1 MPNKTQTELEIRVL
15 MEEIAARVVTGLDPD
30 QVARK
35 MDIDPVFLQRVV
47 AEPEFQEILEAL
59 DPEAAAIWRETKAEE
74 FSQKRIRQMARE
86 DGSVFYHA
94 MKSIALDGDLRDETR
109 AGVLEKLLKLGG
121 FFKETEMQETTNL
134 SPTQIQVIL
143 DATKEMDEQP

>member
-1 MPNKTQTELEIRVL
+1 MPDRTQTELEISVL
-15 MEEIAARVVTGLDPD
+15 MEEIAARVVSGMDPD

-35 MDIDPVFLQRVV
+35 LDIDPVFLQRVV
-47 AEPEFQEILEAL
+47 GEPEFQEILERL
-59 DPEAAAIWRETKAEE
+59 DPEAAQVWRETKAEE

-86 DGSVFYHA
+86 DGPVYYHA

-109 AGVLEKLLKLGG
+109 AAVLEKLLKLGG
-121 FFKETEMQETTNL
+121 FFKETEMEAQTKL

>member
-1 MPNKTQTELEIRVL
+1 
-15 MEEIAARVVTGLDPD
+15 MEEVAARVASGMDPE

-35 MDIDPVFLQRVV
+35 LDIDPIFLQRVV
-47 AEPEFQEILEAL
+47 GEPEFQEILERL
-59 DPEAAAIWRETKAEE
+59 DPEAAQVWKETKAEE

-86 DGSVFYHA
+86 DGIVFYHA
-94 MKSIALDGDLRDETR
+94 MKTIALDGDLRDETR
-109 AGVLEKLLKLGG
+109 VGVLVQLLKLGG
-121 FFKETEMQETTNL
+121 FFKETEMQEQTSL